1 MAFLAACAPAEES
14 NSSPSD
20 PGGPDDQLAP
30 IADAGAN
37 QETYVGATVTLDASG
52 SSDSDGR
59 IDSYA
64 WRQIGGIEVAINDSG
79 FKEADFLVPEAAR
92 ATDLTFELTVVDNDY
107 NQASDSVVV
116 TVLDDSVPVADAG
129 ADVEAYGGTTV
140 ELNASNSSAAGGSI
154 ATYQWQ
160 QIHGREVAV
169 SGVSSALASFI
180 APDIGEDSVLLFE
193 LTVTNTNGANDTD
206 TIAITVLENALPTA
220 DAQAQAQAYKDQS
233 VELDGSASADVD
245 GSIVAYLWTQT
256 AGPAVS
262 IVDPNAAST
271 SFTTPIVDV
280 DTELIFQLTVTDDKG
295 AQGSTEVAITVLGNT
310 PPTAQA
316 SAAQSADEGAIV
328 VLDGSASADSDGVIA
343 SYSWQQVNSS
353 HHPVTLVEP
362 SSARPSFTAP
372 LIDADTELD
381 FWLTVTDDKGAKDTA
396 TLSIAIINNIP
407 PSAQASAA
415 QSADEGTT
423 VQLNGSASAD
433 SDGSITSY
441 SWRQIDSSG
450 YSVSL
455 VEPESAQPSF
465 SAPFVDADIELSFE
479 LTVTDNDGDTSSAS
493 VAITIVNNIPPIAQ
507 AGGDNR
513 VYENNS
519 FELDASA
526 SADSDGSIASY
537 WWQQI
542 NISEHSIDLS
552 DPASAQPS
560 FTAPAVAADFELSFE
575 LTVTDN
581 DGDASSDS
589 IVITVLDNI
598 PPVAQ
603 ASAEA
608 RAYEGSS
615 VQLDASASS
624 DADGIIVYYFWQQTV
639 GPKADIANP
648 EAETTSFLAPAVD
661 DSTTLAFQLTVAD
674 VGQASDTASVAIT
687 ILDNTAPS
695 AQAGADQEVYE
706 GTSVRLDASASSDAE
721 NNIVD
726 YLWQQSTEPV
736 ISIANPQE
744 QSIAFTAPDVAA
756 DTNLSF
762 HLTVTDSANLI
773 DTDTVVVTVLD
784 NTAPIANAGSNQ
796 RVNESTSVQ
805 LDASASS
812 DAEDHSLDYLWQQ
825 VDSSAYPVE
834 LDNANSAT
842 PSFDAP
848 AVAADT
854 ELIFQLT
861 VTDSLGKSSD
871 ANVSITVVYNAPPTA
886 EAGDDKQV
894 NENQLVQLDASASS
908 DAEDQASDLDYL
920 WLQVDSSGYSIKL
933 SEAQIA
939 QPTFTT
945 PEVAADTDLIFQLTV
960 TDSLGKSSDANVTIS
975 VVYNAPPSAQARAV
989 PQEVYEGLLAQL
1001 DAAASSDAEDT
1012 DLEYSWTQVD
1022 SSGYRVDLSDPNSAQ
1037 PTFTAPEVEAN
1048 TELVFRLTV
1057 NDSLGKS
1064 SETDITISVLD
1075 NSAPSANA
1083 VAEQELYEG
1092 KEGTLDASAS
1102 TDAESNI
1109 VSYLWQQTAGLK
1121 ASIEDPKAA
1130 ITTFTAPEVDADTEL
1145 IFELTITDAAGASE
1159 SIQVSVAVLNNTAP
1173 SAHAAISEQKLYEG
1187 KQGTLDAAASTDVEN
1202 NIVAY
1207 LWQQSAGTEASIDDP
1222 KAATTTFT
1230 APEVT
1235 ADTKLSF
1242 ELTVTDAAGA
1252 TATDSVAIT
1261 VFNNTAPSAK
1271 VEISKQQPYEGEA
1284 VTLDAAASTDAE
1296 NNIAAYL
1303 WQQSAG
1309 PTIAIA
1315 DLAAASISF
1324 TAPEVDADT
1333 ELAFELTVTDA
1344 AGASD
1349 NTTVVIAVLN
1359 NNPPKAHAGDSQ
1371 QVNENQL
1378 VSLDGSESKDSEDSS
1393 LDYLWQQVDSSGYSV
1408 TLIDPKTTTPTFT
1421 TPFVA
1426 ADTELT
1432 FQLTVSDS
1440 LGKSSDANVSIAII
1454 YNNPPKAH
1462 AGDSQE
1468 VNENQLVSLDGSA
1481 SSDLEDDS
1489 LDYLWQQVDSSSYS
1503 VDLDNANIARPT
1515 FTTPEVAADT
1525 ELTFQLTVTDSLGKS
1540 SDANVSIAII
1550 YNSPPQADAG
1560 ENQQVNENQLVYLD
1574 GSGSKDDQGSEDDP
1588 DSKDGQDDKD
1598 DPDSKDSQDSK
1609 DDPDSKDSSLDFF
1622 WQQVDSS
1629 GYLIKL
1635 SEAQIAKPTFTTP
1648 EVKADTDL
1656 IFQLTVTDSLGK
1668 SSDAKVTISVVYNN
1682 PPSAD
1687 AGKNQSVIENGS
1699 VALDGSASSD
1709 VEDQASSLGFSW
1721 QQVDSSGYSV
1731 SLANS
1736 DTAQPSF
1743 TTPFVKADT
1752 DLIFQLTVTD
1762 SLGKSSDANTTI
1774 SVVYNAPP
1782 SAHASAS
1789 STKVNESATVELDGS
1804 ASKDIDG
1811 SIKSYLWQQVDSSDY
1826 RVDLSNPNIDNP
1838 TFTTPFVIADT
1849 DLIFQLTVTD
1859 SLGKSSDANVTISV
1873 VYNAPPIADAG
1884 NKQSVIENGSVT
1896 LDGSASKDIDGSIKS
1911 YLWQQV
1917 DSSDYRVD
1925 LSNPNIDNPTF
1936 TTPFVIADTDL
1947 IFQLTVTDSLG
1958 KSSDANVTISV
1969 VYNAPPSAHAG
1980 ADKQVNESTTV
1991 ELDGSQ
1997 STDSDGII
2005 AVAWWQQIDSSGHI
2019 VTLSA
2024 IDANLKTTFTAPEV
2038 EADTELTF
2046 QLTVTDN
2053 LGKIS
2058 TATVTITVLYNAPPI
2073 AHASASSTKVY
2084 AGTTVELY
2092 GSQSADS
2099 DGIIAVAWW
2108 QQIDLSGYQVQLS
2121 AIDATLK
2128 TTFTAPE
2135 VAADTEL
2142 IFQISVTDN
2151 LGKSSTDTV
2160 TITVLYN
2167 VPPSADAGA
2176 DQSVIEANKVQLNG
2190 SASADSDGSIA
2201 SYSWQQVD
2209 SSGHDVDLSD
2219 ANIAKPTFAA
2229 PAVAAETNLTFQ
2241 LTVTDDAGDTG
2252 SDSVVITVFDD
2263 VPPTVDAGIDNNQSV
2278 GTIARL
2284 RGSAQHDLHSIVSYL
2299 WQETTSFGVDIDRAD
2314 SANASFIV
2322 PTSLAVGDVLRFQ
2335 LTATDSSG
2343 ASASASTSITIAK
2356 AGTLKWFFDIGGQV
2370 RHSIAIGPDG
2380 TVYLGSLNNNLY
2392 ALNPQDGSIQWQ
2404 FAAGNDI
2411 RTPPSIGA
2419 DGTIYFGSYDKYI
2432 HAVSPPTD
2440 GSQSGIAKWNHYT
2453 NVFLGDLN
2461 SVSIA
2466 ADGSLYFGSKDNSLY
2481 ALDPDTGEVK
2491 WSYPTGGQILDA
2503 PAISPGGTIYF
2514 GSADDYIYAI
2524 DPPSDGGK
2532 TGELVWSHYTDDSAH
2547 NFASPAIDAEGTVY
2561 SGGNSNDLYV
2571 ISADGNSKWSY
2582 PTGDPIRASPAI
2594 GTDGTIYF
2602 GSNDNHLYALDHDTR
2617 EAKWTFKAKNDL
2629 ESSPAI
2635 GADGIVYFGSD
2646 DKNVYALDPTDGELI
2661 WKYTL
2666 GALINYASS
2675 AIASDGTLFIGD
2687 SFGLYAIH
2695 TTSAGLADSPWPKF
2709 GQNNANTGRANLA
2722 PSAQAQASA
2731 QTVSPGASL
2740 SLDASASSDPDGVI
2754 IDYYWRETSGYGISI
2769 LNNNS
2774 AQASFTAPTPSSND
2788 TLSIELTVT
2797 DNSNST
2803 DTTTLDINIEL

>member
-1 MAFLAACAPAEES
+1 MAAKHRAGHQHRQPPRAKHSFHRARRRRRHQPQLSPDSNRLCQPHRHRHRRRHRPRQHRAHCPTLAA
-14 NSSPSD
+14 D
-20 PGGPDDQLAP
+20 
-30 IADAGAN
+30 
-37 QETYVGATVTLDASG
+37 
-52 SSDSDGR
+52 
-59 IDSYA
+59 
-64 WRQIGGIEVAINDSG
+64 
-79 FKEADFLVPEAAR
+79 
-92 ATDLTFELTVVDNDY
+92 
-107 NQASDSVVV
+107 
-116 TVLDDSVPVADAG
+116 
-129 ADVEAYGGTTV
+129 
-140 ELNASNSSAAGGSI
+140 
-154 ATYQWQ
+154 
-160 QIHGREVAV
+160 
-169 SGVSSALASFI
+169 
-180 APDIGEDSVLLFE
+180 
-193 LTVTNTNGANDTD
+193 
-206 TIAITVLENALPTA
+206 
-220 DAQAQAQAYKDQS
+220 
-233 VELDGSASADVD
+233 
-245 GSIVAYLWTQT
+245 
-256 AGPAVS
+256 
-262 IVDPNAAST
+262 
-271 SFTTPIVDV
+271 
-280 DTELIFQLTVTDDKG
+280 
-295 AQGSTEVAITVLGNT
+295 
-310 PPTAQA
+310 
-316 SAAQSADEGAIV
+316 
-328 VLDGSASADSDGVIA
+328 
-343 SYSWQQVNSS
+343 
-353 HHPVTLVEP
+353 
-362 SSARPSFTAP
+362 
-372 LIDADTELD
+372 
-381 FWLTVTDDKGAKDTA
+381 
-396 TLSIAIINNIP
+396 
-407 PSAQASAA
+407 
-415 QSADEGTT
+415 
-423 VQLNGSASAD
+423 
-433 SDGSITSY
+433 
-441 SWRQIDSSG
+441 
-450 YSVSL
+450 
-455 VEPESAQPSF
+455 
-465 SAPFVDADIELSFE
+465 
-479 LTVTDNDGDTSSAS
+479 
-493 VAITIVNNIPPIAQ
+493 
-507 AGGDNR
+507 
-513 VYENNS
+513 
-519 FELDASA
+519 
-526 SADSDGSIASY
+526 
-537 WWQQI
+537 
-542 NISEHSIDLS
+542 
-552 DPASAQPS
+552 
-560 FTAPAVAADFELSFE
+560 
-575 LTVTDN
+575 
-581 DGDASSDS
+581 
-589 IVITVLDNI
+589 
-598 PPVAQ
+598 
-603 ASAEA
+603 
-608 RAYEGSS
+608 
-615 VQLDASASS
+615 
-624 DADGIIVYYFWQQTV
+624 
-639 GPKADIANP
+639 
-648 EAETTSFLAPAVD
+648 
-661 DSTTLAFQLTVAD
+661 
-674 VGQASDTASVAIT
+674 
-687 ILDNTAPS
+687 
-695 AQAGADQEVYE
+695 
-706 GTSVRLDASASSDAE
+706 
-721 NNIVD
+721 
-726 YLWQQSTEPV
+726 
-736 ISIANPQE
+736 
-744 QSIAFTAPDVAA
+744 
-756 DTNLSF
+756 
-762 HLTVTDSANLI
+762 
-773 DTDTVVVTVLD
+773 
-784 NTAPIANAGSNQ
+784 Q

-894 NENQLVQLDASASS
+894 NENQLVQLDAAASS

-1001 DAAASSDAEDT
+1001 DAAASSDAEDN
-1012 DLEYSWTQVD
+1012 DLEYSWRQVD

-1064 SETDITISVLD
+1064 SAADVAVSVLD
-1075 NSAPSANA
+1075 NTAPQASAS
-1083 VAEQELYEG
+1083 AEQELYEG

-1242 ELTVTDAAGA
+1242 ELTVTDAADA

-1393 LDYLWQQVDSSGYSV
+1393 LDYLWHQVDSSGYSV

-1574 GSGSKDDQGSEDDP
+1574 GSASKDDQGSEDDP

-1629 GYLIKL
+1629 GYSIKL

-1782 SAHASAS
+1782 SAHAGSDQ
-1789 STKVNESATVELDGS
+1789 KVNEGATVELDGS
-1804 ASKDIDG
+1804 ASKDSDG
-1811 SIKSYLWQQVDSSDY
+1811 SIKSYLWQQVDDSGHD
-1826 RVDLSNPNIDNP
+1826 VDLIDPNTANPS
-1838 TFTTPFVIADT
+1838 FTTPFVAADT
-1849 DLIFQLTVTD
+1849 ELIFQLTVTD
-1859 SLGKSSDANVTISV
+1859 SLGKSSDANVS
-1873 VYNAPPIADAG
+1873 
-1884 NKQSVIENGSVT
+1884 
-1896 LDGSASKDIDGSIKS
+1896 
-1911 YLWQQV
+1911 
-1917 DSSDYRVD
+1917 
-1925 LSNPNIDNPTF
+1925 
-1936 TTPFVIADTDL
+1936 
-1947 IFQLTVTDSLG
+1947 
-1958 KSSDANVTISV
+1958 ISV
-1969 VYNAPPSAHAG
+1969 VYNAPPSAEAG
-1980 ADKQVNESTTV
+1980 DDKQVNEGATV
-1991 ELDGSQ
+1991 ELDGSA
-1997 STDSDGII
+1997 SKDSDGSI
-2005 AVAWWQQIDSSGHI
+2005 VSYSWQQVDDSDHD
-2019 VTLSA
+2019 VDLSA
-2024 IDANLKTTFTAPEV
+2024 TNTTNPTFTTPEV
-2038 EADTELTF
+2038 AADTELIF

-2053 LGKIS
+2053 LGKSS

-2151 LGKSSTDTV
+2151 LGKSSTATV

-2440 GSQSGIAKWNHYT
+2440 GSKSGVAKWNHYT

-2491 WSYPTGGQILDA
+2491 WSYPTGGEILDA

-2582 PTGDPIRASPAI
+2582 PTGDPILASPAI

-2646 DKNVYALDPTDGELI
+2646 DKNVYALDPKDGELI

-2709 GQNNANTGRANLA
+2709 GQNNANTGRANLK
-2722 PSAQAQASA
+2722 PTAQAQASA

-2740 SLDASASSDPDGVI
+2740 SLDASLSSDPDGVI

-2797 DNSNST
+2797 DNSNAT

>member
-64 WRQIGGIEVAINDSG
+64 WHQIGGIEVAINDSG

-107 NQASDSVVV
+107 NQASDSVVI
-116 TVLDDSVPVADAG
+116 TVLDDSVPVAEAG
-129 ADVEAYGGTTV
+129 ADVEAYRGTTV

-160 QIHGREVAV
+160 QIHGREVTV
-169 SGVSSALASFI
+169 SGASSALASFI
-180 APDIGEDSVLLFE
+180 APDIGKDSVLLFE

-220 DAQAQAQAYKDQS
+220 DAQAEAQAYKDQS
-233 VELDGSASADVD
+233 VELDGSASSDVD

-262 IVDPNAAST
+262 IVDPHATST

-328 VLDGSASADSDGVIA
+328 VLDGSGSADSDGVIA

-372 LIDADTELD
+372 LIDADTELY

-396 TLSIAIINNIP
+396 TISIAIINNIP
-407 PSAQASAA
+407 PSAHASAA

-423 VQLNGSASAD
+423 VDLDGSDSTD
-433 SDGSITSY
+433 SDGSIASY

-465 SAPFVDADIELSFE
+465 AAPLVDADIELSFE

-552 DPASAQPS
+552 YPASAQSS

-598 PPVAQ
+598 PPVAR

-608 RAYEGSS
+608 QAYEGSS
-615 VQLDASASS
+615 VQLDASTSS
-624 DADGIIVYYFWQQTV
+624 DADGDIVYYFWQQTV

-648 EAETTSFLAPAVD
+648 DVETISFLAPAVNG
-661 DSTTLAFQLTVAD
+661 STTLAFQLTVTD
-674 VGQASDTASVAIT
+674 VGQASDTTSVAIT

-726 YLWQQSTEPV
+726 YLWQQSTEPI
-736 ISIANPQE
+736 ISIADPAVA
-744 QSIAFTAPDVAA
+744 SIAFTAPDVAA

-773 DTDTVVVTVLD
+773 DTDTVVVTVLN
-784 NTAPIANAGSNQ
+784 NTAPSAQAGADQ
-796 RVNESTSVQ
+796 KVYESTTVQ

-812 DAEDHSLDYLWQQ
+812 DLEDEASSLDYLWQQ
-825 VDSSAYPVE
+825 VDSSGYSITLTNP
-834 LDNANSAT
+834 DT
-842 PSFDAP
+842 TKPTFTAP
-848 AVAADT
+848 AV
-854 ELIFQLT
+854 
-861 VTDSLGKSSD
+861 
-871 ANVSITVVYNAPPTA
+871 
-886 EAGDDKQV
+886 
-894 NENQLVQLDASASS
+894 
-908 DAEDQASDLDYL
+908 
-920 WLQVDSSGYSIKL
+920 
-933 SEAQIA
+933 
-939 QPTFTT
+939 TT
-945 PEVAADTDLIFQLTV
+945 NTDLIFQLTV

-975 VVYNAPPSAQARAV
+975 VVYNTPPSAQARAV

-1001 DAAASSDAEDT
+1001 DGSASSDAEDN
-1012 DLEYSWTQVD
+1012 DLEYSWRQVD
-1022 SSGYRVDLSDPNSAQ
+1022 SSGYRVYLSDANSAQ

-1057 NDSLGKS
+1057 TDSLGKS
-1064 SETDITISVLD
+1064 SAADVAVSVLD
-1075 NSAPSANA
+1075 NTAPQASAS
-1083 VAEQELYEG
+1083 AEQELYEG

-1324 TAPEVDADT
+1324 TAPEVDTDT
-1333 ELAFELTVTDA
+1333 ELAFELKVTDA
-1344 AGASD
+1344 AGASASA
-1349 NTTVVIAVLN
+1349 TVVVAVLN

-1378 VSLDGSESKDSEDSS
+1378 ASLDGSESKDSEDSS

-1408 TLIDPKTTTPTFT
+1408 DLDNANIARPTFT

-1609 DDPDSKDSSLDFF
+1609 DDQDSKDSSLDFF

-1629 GYLIKL
+1629 GYSITL
-1635 SEAQIAKPTFTTP
+1635 SETQIAQPTFTTP
-1648 EVKADTDL
+1648 FVTADTDL

-1668 SSDAKVTISVVYNN
+1668 SSDANVTIKVVYNS

-1731 SLANS
+1731 TLANS

-1762 SLGKSSDANTTI
+1762 SLGKSSDANVTI

-1782 SAHASAS
+1782 SAHAGSDQ
-1789 STKVNESATVELDGS
+1789 KVNEGATVELDAS
-1804 ASKDIDG
+1804 ASKDSDG

-1826 RVDLSNPNIDNP
+1826 RVDLSATNIAQP
-1838 TFTTPFVIADT
+1838 SFTAPEVATDT
-1849 DLIFQLTVTD
+1849 ELIFQLTVTD
-1859 SLGKSSDANVTISV
+1859 NLGKSSTATVTIT
-1873 VYNAPPIADAG
+1873 
-1884 NKQSVIENGSVT
+1884 VI
-1896 LDGSASKDIDGSIKS
+1896 
-1911 YLWQQV
+1911 
-1917 DSSDYRVD
+1917 
-1925 LSNPNIDNPTF
+1925 
-1936 TTPFVIADTDL
+1936 
-1947 IFQLTVTDSLG
+1947 
-1958 KSSDANVTISV
+1958 
-1969 VYNAPPSAHAG
+1969 YNAPPSAHAG
-1980 ADKQVNESTTV
+1980 ADKQVNESATV

-2121 AIDATLK
+2121 AIDANLK

-2151 LGKSSTDTV
+2151 LGKSSTATV

-2314 SANASFIV
+2314 SANASFVV
-2322 PTSLAVGDVLRFQ
+2322 PTNLNVGDVLRFQ

-2343 ASASASTSITIAK
+2343 ASASASTSITIAE
-2356 AGTLKWFFDIGGQV
+2356 AGTLKWFFSGAVTI

-2440 GSQSGIAKWNHYT
+2440 GSKSGVAKWNHYT

-2646 DKNVYALDPTDGELI
+2646 DKNVYALDPKDGGLI
-2661 WKYTL
+2661 WKYPL

-2797 DNSNST
+2797 DNSNAT
-2803 DTTTLDINIEL
+2803 HTTTLDINIEL

>member
-20 PGGPDDQLAP
+20 PGGSDDQLAP

-64 WRQIGGIEVAINDSG
+64 WHQIGGIEVAINDSG

-92 ATDLTFELTVVDNDY
+92 GTDLTFELTVVDNDY

-116 TVLDDSVPVADAG
+116 TVLDDSVPVAEAG
-129 ADVEAYGGTTV
+129 ADVEAYRGTTV

-160 QIHGREVAV
+160 QIHGREVTV
-169 SGVSSALASFI
+169 SGASSALASFI
-180 APDIGEDSVLLFE
+180 APDIGKDSVLLFE

-316 SAAQSADEGAIV
+316 RAAQSADEGAIV
-328 VLDGSASADSDGVIA
+328 VLDGSGSADSDGVIA

-423 VQLNGSASAD
+423 VELDASASTD
-433 SDGSITSY
+433 SDGSIASY
-441 SWRQIDSSG
+441 WWQQINISEH
-450 YSVSL
+450 SVDL
-455 VEPESAQPSF
+455 VDPASAQPSF

-706 GTSVRLDASASSDAE
+706 GTSVRLDASASSDTE

-762 HLTVTDSANLI
+762 HLTVTDSAKLI

-975 VVYNAPPSAQARAV
+975 VVYNTPPSAQARAV

-1001 DAAASSDAEDT
+1001 DGSASSDAEDN
-1012 DLEYSWTQVD
+1012 DLEYSWRQVD
-1022 SSGYRVDLSDPNSAQ
+1022 SSGYSVKLSDANSAQ
-1037 PTFTAPEVEAN
+1037 PTFTAPEVAAD
-1048 TELVFRLTV
+1048 TELIFQLKVT
-1057 NDSLGKS
+1057 DSLGKS
-1064 SETDITISVLD
+1064 SAADVAVSVLD
-1075 NSAPSANA
+1075 NTAPQASAS
-1083 VAEQELYEG
+1083 AEQELYEG

-1145 IFELTITDAAGASE
+1145 SFELTITDAAGASE

-1252 TATDSVAIT
+1252 TATDTVAIT

-1296 NNIAAYL
+1296 NNIVAYL

-1315 DLAAASISF
+1315 DPAAASISF

-1333 ELAFELTVTDA
+1333 ELSFKLTVTDA
-1344 AGASD
+1344 AGAS
-1349 NTTVVIAVLN
+1349 TSATVVVTVLN
-1359 NNPPKAHAGDSQ
+1359 NNPPTANAGANQ

-1378 VSLDGSESKDSEDSS
+1378 ASLDGSESKDSEDSS

-1408 TLIDPKTTTPTFT
+1408 DLDNANIARPTFT

-1574 GSGSKDDQGSEDDP
+1574 GSASKDDQGSEDDP

-1609 DDPDSKDSSLDFF
+1609 DDQDSKDSSLDFF

-1629 GYLIKL
+1629 GYSIKL

-1762 SLGKSSDANTTI
+1762 SLGKSSDANVTI

-1782 SAHASAS
+1782 SAHAGSDQ
-1789 STKVNESATVELDGS
+1789 KVNEGATVELDGS

-1859 SLGKSSDANVTISV
+1859 SLGKSSDANVSISV
-1873 VYNAPPIADAG
+1873 VYNAPPSAEAG
-1884 NKQSVIENGSVT
+1884 DDKQVNEGATVE
-1896 LDGSASKDIDGSIKS
+1896 LDGSASKDIDGSIQS

-1917 DSSDYRVD
+1917 DDSGHYVD
-1925 LSNPNIDNPTF
+1925 LSPIDSTLKTTF
-1936 TTPFVIADTDL
+1936 TAPEVTADTEL
-1947 IFQLTVTDSLG
+1947 IFQLTVTDNLG
-1958 KSSDANVTISV
+1958 KSSDANVTITV
-1969 VYNAPPSAHAG
+1969 IYNAPPSAQASASSTKVYAG
-1980 ADKQVNESTTV
+1980 TTV
-1991 ELDGSQ
+1991 ELYGSQ

-2005 AVAWWQQIDSSGHI
+2005 AVAWWQQIDSSGHN
-2019 VTLSA
+2019 VDLSP
-2024 IDANLKTTFTAPEV
+2024 IDATLKTTFIAPEV
-2038 EADTELTF
+2038 AADTDLIF

-2058 TATVTITVLYNAPPI
+2058 TA
-2073 AHASASSTKVY
+2073 
-2084 AGTTVELY
+2084 
-2092 GSQSADS
+2092 
-2099 DGIIAVAWW
+2099 
-2108 QQIDLSGYQVQLS
+2108 
-2121 AIDATLK
+2121 
-2128 TTFTAPE
+2128 
-2135 VAADTEL
+2135 
-2142 IFQISVTDN
+2142 
-2151 LGKSSTDTV
+2151 TV

-2176 DQSVIEANKVQLNG
+2176 DQSVIEANKVQLDG

-2201 SYSWQQVD
+2201 SHSWQQVD
-2209 SSGHDVDLSD
+2209 SSGHDVYLSD

-2229 PAVAAETNLTFQ
+2229 PAVDAETNLTFQ
-2241 LTVTDDAGDTG
+2241 LTVTDDEGATS
-2252 SDSVVITVFDD
+2252 SDSVVITVFED
-2263 VPPTVDAGIDNNQSV
+2263 VPPTVDAGTDNNQSV
-2278 GTIARL
+2278 GTIASL
-2284 RGSAQHDLHSIVSYL
+2284 RGSAQHNLHSIVSYL

-2322 PTSLAVGDVLRFQ
+2322 PDKLAVGDVLRFQ

-2343 ASASASTSITIAK
+2343 ASASASTSITIAE
-2356 AGTLKWFFDIGGQV
+2356 AGTLKWFFSGAVQI

-2392 ALNPQDGSIQWQ
+2392 ALNPQDGSVQWQ

-2411 RTPPSIGA
+2411 RTPPTIGA
-2419 DGTIYFGSYDKYI
+2419 DGTVYFGSYDKNIY
-2432 HAVSPPTD
+2432 AVSPPTD
-2440 GSQSGIAKWNHYT
+2440 GSQSGVAKWSHYT

-2466 ADGSLYFGSKDNSLY
+2466 ADGSLYFGSRDKSLY

-2491 WSYPTGGQILDA
+2491 WSYPTGGVILDA

-2524 DPPSDGGK
+2524 DPPSDGGD
-2532 TGELVWSHYTDDSAH
+2532 TGKLVWSHYTDDSAH
-2547 NFASPAIDAEGTVY
+2547 NFASPAIDADGTVY
-2561 SGGNSNDLYV
+2561 SGGNSNNLYV
-2571 ISADGNSKWSY
+2571 ISADGHSKLSY
-2582 PTGDPIRASPAI
+2582 PTGGSILASPAI

-2602 GSNDNHLYALDHDTR
+2602 GSSNDNYFYLYALDRDTR
-2617 EAKWTFKAKNDL
+2617 EAKWTFQAKNYL

-2646 DKNVYALDPTDGELI
+2646 DRNVYALDPKDGRQI

-2666 GALINYASS
+2666 KNIINYASG

-2687 SFGLYAIH
+2687 GDGLYAIH

-2709 GQNNANTGRANLA
+2709 GQNNANTGRANLK
-2722 PSAQAQASA
+2722 PTAQAQASA
-2731 QTVSPGASL
+2731 QTVSPGANV
-2740 SLDASASSDPDGVI
+2740 SLDASLSSDPDGVI

-2803 DTTTLDINIEL
+2803 HTTTLDINIDIEL

>member
-14 NSSPSD
+14 DSSPSD

-64 WRQIGGIEVAINDSG
+64 WSQIGGIEVAINDSG

-116 TVLDDSVPVADAG
+116 TVLDDSVPVAEAG
-129 ADVEAYGGTTV
+129 ADVEAYRGTTV

-160 QIHGREVAV
+160 QIHGREVTV
-169 SGVSSALASFI
+169 SGASSALASFI
-180 APDIGEDSVLLFE
+180 APDIGKDSVLLFE

-220 DAQAQAQAYKDQS
+220 DAQAEAQAYKDQS

-262 IVDPNAAST
+262 IVDPHATST

-328 VLDGSASADSDGVIA
+328 VLDGSGSADSDGVIA

-465 SAPFVDADIELSFE
+465 AAPFVDADAELSFE

-825 VDSSAYPVE
+825 VDSSGYSITLTNPDTTKPTFTAPAVTTNTELIFQLTVTDSLGKVSTATVTIAVLYNAPPSAHASASSTKVYEGTTVE
-834 LDNANSAT
+834 LDGSASTDSDGSIASYSWEQVDSSGYSVTLIDPKTAT
-842 PSFDAP
+842 PTFTAP

-871 ANVSITVVYNAPPTA
+871 ANVSISVIYNNPPSAHARAVPQEVYEGLLA
-886 EAGDDKQV
+886 
-894 NENQLVQLDASASS
+894 QLDASASS
-908 DAEDQASDLDYL
+908 DAEDTDLEYS
-920 WLQVDSSGYSIKL
+920 WKQVDSSGYRVDL
-933 SEAQIA
+933 SDAQIA
-939 QPTFTT
+939 QPTFTA
-945 PEVAADTDLIFQLTV
+945 PAVAADTDLIFQLTV
-960 TDSLGKSSDANVTIS
+960 TDSLGKSSDA
-975 VVYNAPPSAQARAV
+975 
-989 PQEVYEGLLAQL
+989 
-1001 DAAASSDAEDT
+1001 
-1012 DLEYSWTQVD
+1012 
-1022 SSGYRVDLSDPNSAQ
+1022 
-1037 PTFTAPEVEAN
+1037 
-1048 TELVFRLTV
+1048 
-1057 NDSLGKS
+1057 
-1064 SETDITISVLD
+1064 DITISVLD
-1075 NSAPSANA
+1075 NTAPSAQ
-1083 VAEQELYEG
+1083 AEISDQELYEG
-1092 KEGTLDASAS
+1092 KEGTLDASTS
-1102 TDAESNI
+1102 TDA
-1109 VSYLWQQTAGLK
+1109 
-1121 ASIEDPKAA
+1121 
-1130 ITTFTAPEVDADTEL
+1130 
-1145 IFELTITDAAGASE
+1145 
-1159 SIQVSVAVLNNTAP
+1159 
-1173 SAHAAISEQKLYEG
+1173 
-1187 KQGTLDAAASTDVEN
+1187 EN

-1207 LWQQSAGTEASIDDP
+1207 LWQQSAGTEASIDDPKAAITTFTAPEVEADTDLAFELTVTDAAGATASATVAITVLNNTAPSAQAAISEQELYEGKQGTLDAAASSDVEKNIVAYLWQQSAGTEASIDKP

-1261 VFNNTAPSAK
+1261 VLNNTAPSAD
-1271 VEISKQQPYEGEA
+1271 VEISKQKPYEGEA

-1296 NNIAAYL
+1296 NNIVAYL

-1309 PTIAIA
+1309 TTIAIA
-1315 DLAAASISF
+1315 DPAAASISF

-1349 NTTVVIAVLN
+1349 NTTVVVAVLN

-1408 TLIDPKTTTPTFT
+1408 DLNNANIARPTFT

-1454 YNNPPKAH
+1454 YNNPPTAN
-1462 AGDSQE
+1462 AGANQE
-1468 VNENQLVSLDGSA
+1468 VNENQLVQLDGSA
-1481 SSDLEDDS
+1481 SSDTEDDS
-1489 LDYLWQQVDSSSYS
+1489 LTYSWQQVDSSGYS
-1503 VDLDNANIARPT
+1503 VTLIDPKTTTPT
-1515 FTTPEVAADT
+1515 FTTPFVVADT
-1525 ELTFQLTVTDSLGKS
+1525 ELTFQLTVSDSLGKS

-1609 DDPDSKDSSLDFF
+1609 DDQDSKDSSLDFF

-1629 GYLIKL
+1629 GYSIKL

-1762 SLGKSSDANTTI
+1762 SLGKSSDANVTI

-1782 SAHASAS
+1782 SAHAGSDQ
-1789 STKVNESATVELDGS
+1789 KVNEGATVELDAS
-1804 ASKDIDG
+1804 ASKDSDG
-1811 SIKSYLWQQVDSSDY
+1811 SIKSYLWQQVDDSGHD
-1826 RVDLSNPNIDNP
+1826 VDLIDPNTANPS
-1838 TFTTPFVIADT
+1838 FTTPFVAADT
-1849 DLIFQLTVTD
+1849 ELIFQLTVTD
-1859 SLGKSSDANVTISV
+1859 SLGKSSDANVS
-1873 VYNAPPIADAG
+1873 
-1884 NKQSVIENGSVT
+1884 
-1896 LDGSASKDIDGSIKS
+1896 
-1911 YLWQQV
+1911 
-1917 DSSDYRVD
+1917 
-1925 LSNPNIDNPTF
+1925 
-1936 TTPFVIADTDL
+1936 
-1947 IFQLTVTDSLG
+1947 
-1958 KSSDANVTISV
+1958 ISV
-1969 VYNAPPSAHAG
+1969 VYNAPPSAEAG
-1980 ADKQVNESTTV
+1980 DDKQVNEGATV

-2038 EADTELTF
+2038 AADTELTF

-2108 QQIDLSGYQVQLS
+2108 QQIDSSGHIVTLS
-2121 AIDATLK
+2121 AIDANLK

-2151 LGKSSTDTV
+2151 LGKSSTATV

-2314 SANASFIV
+2314 SANASFVV
-2322 PTSLAVGDVLRFQ
+2322 PTNLNVGDVLRFQ

-2343 ASASASTSITIAK
+2343 ASASASTSITIAE
-2356 AGTLKWFFDIGGQV
+2356 AGTLKWFFSGAVTI

-2440 GSQSGIAKWNHYT
+2440 GSKSGVAKWNHYT

-2646 DKNVYALDPTDGELI
+2646 DKNVYALDPKDGGLI
-2661 WKYTL
+2661 WKYPL

-2797 DNSNST
+2797 DNSNAT
-2803 DTTTLDINIEL
+2803 HTTTLDINIEL

>member
-1 MAFLAACAPAEES
+1 MTSRSKLGLLRVYKIALCVAFLAACAPAEES

-64 WRQIGGIEVAINDSG
+64 WHQIGGIEVAINDSG

-169 SGVSSALASFI
+169 SGASSALASFI

-220 DAQAQAQAYKDQS
+220 DAQAQAQAYKDHS
-233 VELDGSASADVD
+233 VELDGSASSDVD

-262 IVDPNAAST
+262 IVDPHATST

-328 VLDGSASADSDGVIA
+328 VLDGSGSADSDGVIA

-423 VQLNGSASAD
+423 VQLDASASTD
-433 SDGSITSY
+433 SDGSIASY
-441 SWRQIDSSG
+441 WWQQINISEH
-450 YSVSL
+450 SVDL
-455 VEPESAQPSF
+455 VDPASAQPSF

-537 WWQQI
+537 RWQQI

-773 DTDTVVVTVLD
+773 DTDTVVVTVLN

-848 AVAADT
+848 AVKADT

-975 VVYNAPPSAQARAV
+975 VVYNTPPSAQARAV

-1022 SSGYRVDLSDPNSAQ
+1022 SSGYRVDLSDANSAQ

-1324 TAPEVDADT
+1324 TAPEVDTDT
-1333 ELAFELTVTDA
+1333 ELAFELKVTDA
-1344 AGASD
+1344 AGASASA
-1349 NTTVVIAVLN
+1349 TVVVAVLN

-1378 VSLDGSESKDSEDSS
+1378 ASLDGSESKDSEDSS

-1408 TLIDPKTTTPTFT
+1408 DLDNANIARPTFT

-1609 DDPDSKDSSLDFF
+1609 DDQDSKDSSLDFF

-1629 GYLIKL
+1629 GYSITL
-1635 SEAQIAKPTFTTP
+1635 SETQIAQPTFTTP
-1648 EVKADTDL
+1648 FVTADTDL

-1668 SSDAKVTISVVYNN
+1668 SSDANVTIKVVYNS

-1709 VEDQASSLGFSW
+1709 SENKTSDLDYLW

-1731 SLANS
+1731 SLTNPK
-1736 DTAQPSF
+1736 TAQPSF
-1743 TTPFVKADT
+1743 TTPFVTADT

-1762 SLGKSSDANTTI
+1762 ILGKSSDANTTI

-1782 SAHASAS
+1782 SAHAGSDQ
-1789 STKVNESATVELDGS
+1789 KVNEGATVELDAS
-1804 ASKDIDG
+1804 ASKDSDG

-1826 RVDLSNPNIDNP
+1826 RVDLSATNIAQP
-1838 TFTTPFVIADT
+1838 SFTAPEVATDT
-1849 DLIFQLTVTD
+1849 ELIFQLTVTD
-1859 SLGKSSDANVTISV
+1859 NLGKSSTATVTIT
-1873 VYNAPPIADAG
+1873 
-1884 NKQSVIENGSVT
+1884 VI
-1896 LDGSASKDIDGSIKS
+1896 
-1911 YLWQQV
+1911 
-1917 DSSDYRVD
+1917 
-1925 LSNPNIDNPTF
+1925 
-1936 TTPFVIADTDL
+1936 
-1947 IFQLTVTDSLG
+1947 
-1958 KSSDANVTISV
+1958 
-1969 VYNAPPSAHAG
+1969 YNAPPSAHAG
-1980 ADKQVNESTTV
+1980 ADKQVNESATV

-2121 AIDATLK
+2121 AIDANLK

-2151 LGKSSTDTV
+2151 LGKSSTATV

-2314 SANASFIV
+2314 SANASFVV
-2322 PTSLAVGDVLRFQ
+2322 PTNLNVGDVLRFQ

-2343 ASASASTSITIAK
+2343 ASASASTSITIAE
-2356 AGTLKWFFDIGGQV
+2356 AGTLKWFFSGAVTI

-2440 GSQSGIAKWNHYT
+2440 GSKSGVAKWNHYT

-2491 WSYPTGGQILDA
+2491 WSYPTGGEILDA

-2646 DKNVYALDPTDGELI
+2646 DKNVYALDPKDGGLI
-2661 WKYTL
+2661 WKYPL

>member
-1 MAFLAACAPAEES
+1 MTSRSKLGLLRVYKIALCVAFLAACAPAEES
-14 NSSPSD
+14 DSSPSD

-64 WRQIGGIEVAINDSG
+64 WHQIGGIEVAINDSG

-107 NQASDSVVV
+107 NQASDSVVI
-116 TVLDDSVPVADAG
+116 TVLDDSVPVAEAG
-129 ADVEAYGGTTV
+129 ADVEAYRGTTV

-160 QIHGREVAV
+160 QIHGREVTV
-169 SGVSSALASFI
+169 SGASSALASFI
-180 APDIGEDSVLLFE
+180 APDIGKDSVLLFE

-220 DAQAQAQAYKDQS
+220 DAQAEAQAYKDQS
-233 VELDGSASADVD
+233 VELDGSASSDVD

-262 IVDPNAAST
+262 IVDPHAAST

-295 AQGSTEVAITVLGNT
+295 AKGSTEVAIIVLENT
-310 PPTAQA
+310 PPTAHA
-316 SAAQSADEGAIV
+316 SAAQSADEGATV
-328 VLDGSASADSDGVIA
+328 VLDGSGSADSDGVIA

-423 VQLNGSASAD
+423 VQLNGSDSTD
-433 SDGSITSY
+433 SDGSIASY

-450 YSVSL
+450 YSVTL
-455 VEPESAQPSF
+455 VEPETAQPSF

-493 VAITIVNNIPPIAQ
+493 VAITIVNNIPPTAQ

-552 DPASAQPS
+552 YPASAQSS
-560 FTAPAVAADFELSFE
+560 FTAPAVSADFELSFE

-598 PPVAQ
+598 PPVAR

-608 RAYEGSS
+608 QAYEGSS
-615 VQLDASASS
+615 VQLDASTSS
-624 DADGIIVYYFWQQTV
+624 DADGDIVYYFWQQTV

-648 EAETTSFLAPAVD
+648 DVETISFLAPAVNG
-661 DSTTLAFQLTVAD
+661 STTLAFQLTVTD

-695 AQAGADQEVYE
+695 AQAGADQKVYE

-726 YLWQQSTEPV
+726 YLWQQSTEPI
-736 ISIANPQE
+736 ISIADPAVA
-744 QSIAFTAPDVAA
+744 SIAFTAPDVAA

-773 DTDTVVVTVLD
+773 DTDTVVVTVLN
-784 NTAPIANAGSNQ
+784 NTAPSAQAGADQ
-796 RVNESTSVQ
+796 KVYESTTVQ

-812 DAEDHSLDYLWQQ
+812 DLEDEASSLDYLWQQ
-825 VDSSAYPVE
+825 VDSSGYSITLTNP
-834 LDNANSAT
+834 DT
-842 PSFDAP
+842 TKPTFTAP

-1001 DAAASSDAEDT
+1001 DAAASSDAEDN
-1012 DLEYSWTQVD
+1012 DLEYSWRQVD
-1022 SSGYRVDLSDPNSAQ
+1022 SSGYRVDLSDANSAQ

-1057 NDSLGKS
+1057 NDSLDKS

-1393 LDYLWQQVDSSGYSV
+1393 LDYLWHQVDSSGYSV

-1574 GSGSKDDQGSEDDP
+1574 GSASKDDQGSEDSQ
-1588 DSKDGQDDKD
+1588 DSKDGQDSKD

-1629 GYLIKL
+1629 GYSIKL

-1731 SLANS
+1731 TLANS

-1762 SLGKSSDANTTI
+1762 SLGKSSDANVTI

-1782 SAHASAS
+1782 SAHAGSDQ
-1789 STKVNESATVELDGS
+1789 KVNEGATVELDAS
-1804 ASKDIDG
+1804 ASKDSDG
-1811 SIKSYLWQQVDSSDY
+1811 SIKSYLWQQVDDSGHD
-1826 RVDLSNPNIDNP
+1826 VDLIDPNTANPS
-1838 TFTTPFVIADT
+1838 FTTPFVAADT
-1849 DLIFQLTVTD
+1849 ELIFQLTVTD
-1859 SLGKSSDANVTISV
+1859 SLGKSSDANVS
-1873 VYNAPPIADAG
+1873 
-1884 NKQSVIENGSVT
+1884 
-1896 LDGSASKDIDGSIKS
+1896 
-1911 YLWQQV
+1911 
-1917 DSSDYRVD
+1917 
-1925 LSNPNIDNPTF
+1925 
-1936 TTPFVIADTDL
+1936 
-1947 IFQLTVTDSLG
+1947 
-1958 KSSDANVTISV
+1958 ISV
-1969 VYNAPPSAHAG
+1969 VYNAPPSAEAG
-1980 ADKQVNESTTV
+1980 DDKQVNEGATV
-1991 ELDGSQ
+1991 ELDGSA
-1997 STDSDGII
+1997 SKDSDGSI
-2005 AVAWWQQIDSSGHI
+2005 VSYSWQQVDDSDHD
-2019 VTLSA
+2019 VDLSA
-2024 IDANLKTTFTAPEV
+2024 TNTTNPTFTAPEV
-2038 EADTELTF
+2038 AADTELTF

-2053 LGKIS
+2053 LGKSS
-2058 TATVTITVLYNAPPI
+2058 TA
-2073 AHASASSTKVY
+2073 
-2084 AGTTVELY
+2084 
-2092 GSQSADS
+2092 
-2099 DGIIAVAWW
+2099 
-2108 QQIDLSGYQVQLS
+2108 
-2121 AIDATLK
+2121 
-2128 TTFTAPE
+2128 
-2135 VAADTEL
+2135 
-2142 IFQISVTDN
+2142 
-2151 LGKSSTDTV
+2151 TV

-2440 GSQSGIAKWNHYT
+2440 GSQSGVAKWSHYT

-2466 ADGSLYFGSKDNSLY
+2466 ADGSLYFGSKDKSLY
-2481 ALDPDTGEVK
+2481 ALDPDTGKVK
-2491 WSYPTGGQILDA
+2491 WSYPTGGEILDA

-2524 DPPSDGGK
+2524 DPPSDGGN

-2547 NFASPAIDAEGTVY
+2547 NFASPAIDAEGSVY

-2646 DKNVYALDPTDGELI
+2646 DKNVYALDPKDGELI

-2709 GQNNANTGRANLA
+2709 GQNNANTGRANLK
-2722 PSAQAQASA
+2722 PTAQAQASA
-2731 QTVSPGASL
+2731 QTVSPGASV
-2740 SLDASASSDPDGVI
+2740 SLDASASSDPDGII

-2774 AQASFTAPTPSSND
+2774 AQASFIAPTPSSND

>member
-20 PGGPDDQLAP
+20 PGGSDDQLAP

-64 WRQIGGIEVAINDSG
+64 WSQIGGIEVAINDSG

-116 TVLDDSVPVADAG
+116 TVLDDSVPVAEAG
-129 ADVEAYGGTTV
+129 ADVEAYRGTTV

-160 QIHGREVAV
+160 QIHGREVTV
-169 SGVSSALASFI
+169 SGASSALASFI
-180 APDIGEDSVLLFE
+180 APDIGKDSVLLFE

-233 VELDGSASADVD
+233 VELDGSASSDVD

-262 IVDPNAAST
+262 IVDPHATST

-328 VLDGSASADSDGVIA
+328 VLDGSGSADSDGVIA

-598 PPVAQ
+598 PPVAR

-608 RAYEGSS
+608 QAYEGSS
-615 VQLDASASS
+615 VQLDASTSS
-624 DADGIIVYYFWQQTV
+624 DADGDIVYYFWQQTV

-773 DTDTVVVTVLD
+773 DTDTVVVTVLN
-784 NTAPIANAGSNQ
+784 NTAPSAQAGADQ
-796 RVNESTSVQ
+796 KVYESTSVQ

-975 VVYNAPPSAQARAV
+975 VVYNTPPSAQARAV

-1001 DAAASSDAEDT
+1001 DGSASSDAEDN
-1012 DLEYSWTQVD
+1012 DLEYSWRQVD
-1022 SSGYRVDLSDPNSAQ
+1022 SSGYRVYLSDANIAQ

-1057 NDSLGKS
+1057 TDSLGKS
-1064 SETDITISVLD
+1064 SAADVAVSVLD
-1075 NSAPSANA
+1075 NTAPQASAS
-1083 VAEQELYEG
+1083 AEQELYEG

-1261 VFNNTAPSAK
+1261 VLDNTAPSAK

-1393 LDYLWQQVDSSGYSV
+1393 LDYLWHQVDSSGYSV

-1426 ADTELT
+1426 TDTELT

-1525 ELTFQLTVTDSLGKS
+1525 ELTFQLTVSDSLGKS

-1574 GSGSKDDQGSEDDP
+1574 GSASKDDQGSEDDP

-1609 DDPDSKDSSLDFF
+1609 DDQDSKDSSLNFS

-1629 GYLIKL
+1629 GYSITL
-1635 SEAQIAKPTFTTP
+1635 SETQIAQPTFTTP
-1648 EVKADTDL
+1648 FVTADTDL

-1668 SSDAKVTISVVYNN
+1668 SSDANTTIRVVYNS

-1721 QQVDSSGYSV
+1721 QQVDSSDYSV
-1731 SLANS
+1731 TLANS

-1743 TTPFVKADT
+1743 TTPFVTADT

-1782 SAHASAS
+1782 SAHAGSDQ
-1789 STKVNESATVELDGS
+1789 KVNEGATVELDGS
-1804 ASKDIDG
+1804 ASKDSDG

-1859 SLGKSSDANVTISV
+1859 SLGKSSDANT
-1873 VYNAPPIADAG
+1873 
-1884 NKQSVIENGSVT
+1884 
-1896 LDGSASKDIDGSIKS
+1896 
-1911 YLWQQV
+1911 
-1917 DSSDYRVD
+1917 
-1925 LSNPNIDNPTF
+1925 
-1936 TTPFVIADTDL
+1936 
-1947 IFQLTVTDSLG
+1947 
-1958 KSSDANVTISV
+1958 TISV

-1980 ADKQVNESTTV
+1980 SDQKVNESATV

-2038 EADTELTF
+2038 EADTELIF

-2073 AHASASSTKVY
+2073 A
-2084 AGTTVELY
+2084 
-2092 GSQSADS
+2092 
-2099 DGIIAVAWW
+2099 
-2108 QQIDLSGYQVQLS
+2108 
-2121 AIDATLK
+2121 
-2128 TTFTAPE
+2128 
-2135 VAADTEL
+2135 
-2142 IFQISVTDN
+2142 
-2151 LGKSSTDTV
+2151 
-2160 TITVLYN
+2160 
-2167 VPPSADAGA
+2167 DAGA
-2176 DQSVIEANKVQLNG
+2176 DQSVIEASKVQLDG
-2190 SASADSDGSIA
+2190 SASDGSIV
-2201 SYSWQQVD
+2201 SYSWQQVN
-2209 SSGHDVDLSD
+2209 SSGHNVDLSD
-2219 ANIAKPTFAA
+2219 PNIADPTFAA
-2229 PAVAAETNLTFQ
+2229 PEVDADTNLTFQ
-2241 LTVTDDAGDTG
+2241 LTVNEADGDSD
-2252 SDSVVITVFDD
+2252 SDSVVITVFDYS
-2263 VPPTVDAGIDNNQSV
+2263 PPTVDAGIDNNQSV

-2284 RGSAQHDLHSIVSYL
+2284 RGSAQHSTRSIVSYL
-2299 WQETTSFGVDIDRAD
+2299 WQETTNFGVDIDRAD

-2322 PTSLAVGDVLRFQ
+2322 PTNLNVGDVLSFQ

-2343 ASASASTSITIAK
+2343 ASASASTSITIAE
-2356 AGTLKWFFDIGGQV
+2356 AGTLKWFFSGAVTI

-2440 GSQSGIAKWNHYT
+2440 GSKSGVAKWNHYT

-2646 DKNVYALDPTDGELI
+2646 DKNVYALDPKDGGLI
-2661 WKYTL
+2661 WKYPL

-2797 DNSNST
+2797 DNSNAT
-2803 DTTTLDINIEL
+2803 HTTTLDINIEL